1 MCLFSRLNR
10 SLVPDAEESVRLAR
24 VRNSLL
30 LPSPFITRKMELP
43 ALPPNASTSS
53 SNHGDLSSLTSEDL
67 SYFSHP
73 KPFKNPHYDRKTT
86 GTISSKRNKTLK
98 QILVLERERI
108 DRVLEMKKLSVLG
121 PPPEQGE
128 GMQLDGQQEEEMLTE
143 EEREKRRKKREEQEL
158 ELMKAFSDVVSY
170 SSVEAPPSLLP
181 PKKYCDVTGLEAKYV
196 DPKSTLRYHNPEI
209 YELVKSFQPA
219 VIQAYLGVRGQ
230 GVVLR

>member
-1 MCLFSRLNR
+1 MYAHLA
-10 SLVPDAEESVRLAR
+10 SLSP
-24 VRNSLL
+24 SL
-30 LPSPFITRKMELP
+30 PP
-43 ALPPNASTSS
+43 LPPNDASSAPQV
-53 SNHGDLSSLTSEDL
+53 DLSSLTSDDL

-73 KPFKNPHYDRKTT
+73 KPFKSPHYDRKSV
-86 GTISSKRNKTLK
+86 GTIGTKRNKSLK

-108 DRVLEMKKLSVLG
+108 DQVLERKKVAIFG
-121 PPPEQGE
+121 IPEETGQE
-128 GMQLDGQQEEEMLTE
+128 PESMQVDNEKDDEESRRLEKEKRKKKVQQEE
-143 EEREKRRKKREEQEL
+143 
-158 ELMKAFSDVVSY
+158 ELMKAFSEVVSY

-209 YELVKSFQPA
+209 YELVKTFQPA

>member
-1 MCLFSRLNR
+1 MI
-10 SLVPDAEESVRLAR
+10 AELIRCREYRDSNTLAH
-24 VRNSLL
+24 
-30 LPSPFITRKMELP
+30 
-43 ALPPNASTSS
+43 ASTSTS
-53 SNHGDLSSLTSEDL
+53 SPQIDLSSLTSEDL

-73 KPFKNPHYDRKTT
+73 KPFKNPHYDRKLT

-108 DRVLEMKKLSVLG
+108 DKVLESRKLAILG
-121 PPPEQGE
+121 EDQGMQIDGQGE
-128 GMQLDGQQEEEMLTE
+128 GGEEERQLTE
-143 EEREKRRKKREEQEL
+143 EEKEERRKKKERQEL
-158 ELMKAFSDVVSY
+158 ELMNAFSQVVSY